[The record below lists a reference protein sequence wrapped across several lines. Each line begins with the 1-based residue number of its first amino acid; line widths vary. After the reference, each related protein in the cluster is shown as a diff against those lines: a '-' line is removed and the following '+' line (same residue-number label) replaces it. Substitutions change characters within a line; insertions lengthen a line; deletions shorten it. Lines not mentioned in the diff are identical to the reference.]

1 MLVAIPLEENRDLES
16 DVAEH
21 FGRVRFFLIYDTESK
36 AHRIIDFVKRE
47 EGVCAPAV
55 VLVELGVDAVY
66 VLGMGYRA
74 RCMLEEAG
82 VVVLTGPY
90 RRAKDVVENLDRLE
104 RFEGGCSH
112 H

>member
-1 MLVAIPLEENRDLES
+1 MLVAIPLEENKDLES
-16 DVAEH
+16 AVAEH
-21 FGRVRFFLIYDTESK
+21 FGRARFFLIYDTESK
-36 AHRIIDFVKRE
+36 AHRIIDLVKKE
-47 EGVCAPAV
+47 EGVCAPAA
-55 VLVELGVDAVY
+55 VLVELGVGAVY